1 MRLPDAKQGGFPDLR
16 RFFAPES
23 FALVGCAEGM
33 GGCFDA
39 PFVHAP
45 TAM

>member
-1 MRLPDAKQGGFPDLR
+1 MA
-16 RFFAPES
+16 ES
-23 FALVGCAEGM
+23 FALVGCAEGI